1 MPFEHQ
7 SLKKIGLFS
16 ILIKELCHRFCS
28 WKCSKDA
35 NCCSKLTSAQI
46 SNISSRNTSE
56 TLIDFFVS
64 FVMKVTSKYVF
75 ASVIFQSSV
84 NKNFPFSVVRGIQV
98 FFFYPSCFKR
108 FIERDKVDH
117 LKASLAVVINHFFR
131 LILSFFPFQ
140 RN

>member
-1 MPFEHQ
+1 MEQHSGRILTGNLSEKGSYCILFFCKCFTLVMPFERQ

-56 TLIDFFVS
+56 TMIDFFVS
-64 FVMKVTSKYVF
+64 FVLRL
-75 ASVIFQSSV
+75 
-84 NKNFPFSVVRGIQV
+84 P
-98 FFFYPSCFKR
+98 
-108 FIERDKVDH
+108 
-117 LKASLAVVINHFFR
+117 INTF
-131 LILSFFPFQ
+131 LPP
-140 RN
+140 